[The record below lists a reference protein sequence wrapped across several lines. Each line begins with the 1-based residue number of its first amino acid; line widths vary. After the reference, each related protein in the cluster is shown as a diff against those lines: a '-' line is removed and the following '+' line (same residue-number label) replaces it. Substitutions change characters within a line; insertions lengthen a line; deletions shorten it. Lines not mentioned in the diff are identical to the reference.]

1 MTDLRDIY
9 ARIPSIACKGL
20 CHGSCGPA
28 PATRAEIAAIERTS
42 TVSFGVDRNATC
54 SMLFAG
60 RCTVYADRPLLCRL
74 WGVVESMP
82 CVFGYVPD
90 RIMSEAESRALLV
103 LARKIGGGYD
113 LGRVVAGV
121 EALVERFP

>member
-1 MTDLRDIY
+1 MNLADIY
-9 ARIPSIACKGL
+9 THVPPIACKGL
-20 CHGSCGPA
+20 CHGSCGPV

-42 TVSFGVDRNATC
+42 IVPFGVDSNATC

-82 CVFGYVPD
+82 CVFGCAPE
-90 RIMSEAESRALLV
+90 RLMSESESRALLT
-103 LARKIGGGYD
+103 LAGKIGGGYD
-113 LGRVVAGV
+113 LERVVAGA
-121 EALVERFP
+121 EALVGRFS